1 MDHIR
6 KLRENPG
13 IELEVLEAER
23 NELDILK
30 DALNEACHAYES
42 LLDTFTERQD
52 SYRWYDVRDR
62 EFTEQR
68 IKLCEQ
74 IQRLERRSFCT
85 KSSTSSK
92 HGSRAKSKSSQSSK
106 ANSNSPSLR
115 SVSQARA
122 EAAAKAAKVKV
133 EMEYLERENELKRI
147 QLEKEYALARAE
159 ENAFKNILDEESKPD
174 KQAKQEIK
182 TEDKETSLPNPT
194 TALMQ
199 GVSNK
204 VNPDSPP
211 FVPSTIPDVQPANN
225 ATNSGQCS
233 DINFALSQLINLQ
246 AQQTQLS
253 SMLIS
258 QQKTFHLP
266 VKEPLTFS
274 GDPFEYPAFVTAF
287 DSIIA
292 SNVATERDKLFFLEK
307 YTSGKANEAIKG
319 FLATSSDTAYSEARK
334 LLDQRFGN
342 PVVVAEDYK
351 RKLRGWRQIS
361 DGDSKGLQELSDFLV
376 RCEEAMKT
384 MKSMS
389 ELDSTPILQ

>member
-1 MDHIR
+1 MDHVR
-6 KLRENPG
+6 KLGENPG
-13 IELEVLEAER
+13 IELEDLEAER

-42 LLDTFTERQD
+42 LLDTFTKRQD

-85 KSSTSSK
+85 KSSTSSQ

-182 TEDKETSLPNPT
+182 TEDKETSFPNPT

-199 GVSNK
+199 GVNNK

-233 DINFALSQLINLQ
+233 DINLALSLLINLQ

-266 VKEPLTFS
+266 VKGPLTFS
-274 GDPFEYPAFVTAF
+274 ATHSN
-287 DSIIA
+287 SIIA

-342 PVVVAEDYK
+342 PVVVEEDYK

-361 DGDSKGLQELSDFLV
+361 DEDSKGLQELSDFLGV
-376 RCEEAMKT
+376 GLLMIPR
-384 MKSMS
+384 
-389 ELDSTPILQ
+389 